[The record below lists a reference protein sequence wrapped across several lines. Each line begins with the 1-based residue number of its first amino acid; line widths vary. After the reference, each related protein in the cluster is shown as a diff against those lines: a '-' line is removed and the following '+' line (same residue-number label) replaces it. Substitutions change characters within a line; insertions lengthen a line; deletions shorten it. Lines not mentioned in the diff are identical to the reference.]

1 MKIFIVF
8 LGLMLINTSIIS
20 YKTDYGRYVY
30 LLKALDNIA
39 LECAEIAAQD
49 PDEARVLANEMLEY
63 TVNNLKN
70 IKIRNYSYEVALN
83 DSHAA
88 VFVRIDVEKLF
99 RFPYSPVT
107 SIIAERKSLA
117 YATEMI

>member
-30 LLKALDNIA
+30 LLKVLDNIA
-39 LECAEIAAQD
+39 VECAEIAVQD
-49 PDEARVLANEMLEY
+49 PDEARMFADGMLEH

-70 IKIRNYSYEVALN
+70 IKIRNYSCEVTL
-83 DSHAA
+83 DDCQA
-88 VFVRIDVEKLF
+88 VVFIRIDVEKLF

-107 SIIAERKSLA
+107 SIKLERKSLA
-117 YATEMI
+117 YAPEMI